1 MAKTAAVYSF
11 GTVAKNVAR
20 SWELAL
26 YVLLHI
32 YDTKGSSVAGNKR
45 ARSVQ
50 AGIDL
55 PKDLR
60 TLQHA
65 GVLVVCWRASLVQAS
80 RPLPTS
86 PSLAC

>member
-60 TLQHA
+60 EEVGRRHELRCQQSSRVA
-65 GVLVVCWRASLVQAS
+65 ASGA
-80 RPLPTS
+80 
-86 PSLAC
+86 